1 MVREQFAAQI
11 PPIRKPKLGKPT
23 LSPATRVE
31 FGAPEARRANYRL
44 NADLFGDLCPP
55 DVQ

>member
-1 MVREQFAAQI
+1 MVREQFAARI
-11 PPIRKPKLGKPT
+11 PPIRKPKLAKAT

-44 NADLFGDLCPP
+44 NGEPFGDLCPP